1 MEDSRAP
8 QKEIPDKL
16 YFKIGEVSQIAAVPT
31 SVLRFWE
38 TEFKRI
44 RPKRTP
50 SGQRLYRRQ
59 EVEQILLIKDLL
71 YQKKFTIKGAKRYLK
86 SLDKDPSAS
95 LNHLLDEIRKEL
107 EDIRKL
113 LAES

>member
-16 YFKIGEVSQIAAVPT
+16 YFKIGEVSQIVAVPT

-38 TEFKRI
+38 TEFKQI

-59 EVEQILLIKDLL
+59 EIEQILLIKDLL

-86 SLDKDPSAS
+86 SRDKSQPAS
-95 LNHLLDEIRKEL
+95 LNRLLDEIRKEL
-107 EDIRKL
+107 EDIRKM